1 MVSKLQYK
9 RHLCESVCALAYS
22 IYVHYGYYQDIFAV
36 FMPEAMSTNSRSV
49 TVRAPC
55 VKCVG
60 VFFLFV
66 RAVVCFLYTCL
77 GVCVRARADCSID
90 SDPAVRA

>member
-1 MVSKLQYK
+1 MVSKIQHK
-9 RHLCESVCALAYS
+9 RHLCESVFALAYS
-22 IYVHYGYYQDIFAV
+22 IYVHYGYYRDIFAV

-55 VKCVG
+55 VKWVG
-60 VFFLFV
+60 VFFFLCVLLFV
-66 RAVVCFLYTCL
+66 FLYTCL